1 MESRN
6 CGLPCW
12 GRDGRYFLNEAERSL
27 LRWCVLDDQG
37 QNLVQDLWEP
47 RTTREDVGALY
58 ERLDS
63 MGDADLIDAFN
74 SMVDRT
80 SDGADCWWF
89 VSESVR
95 PEVRGLLSPR
105 IRPGSMP
112 DDGDAA
118 LVDRVAHA
126 LHSNGAFALLNDGPD
141 GFMPERAWAI
151 ERMLAR
157 EALAAITGSGEG
169 GRSCGVMASAPVDPR
184 LVFPEIDEDERRG
197 SLAESLRFVLEG
209 VSAVDG
215 EGKGVVGG

>member
-1 MESRN
+1 MELRDPE
-6 CGLPCW
+6 LPCW
-12 GRDGRYFLNEAERSL
+12 GRDGRYFLNETERSL

-74 SMVDRT
+74 RMVDRT

-105 IRPGSMP
+105 IRSGLMP
-112 DDGDAA
+112 DDGDADA
-118 LVDRVAHA
+118 EEVVH
-126 LHSNGAFALLNDGPD
+126 FEC
-141 GFMPERAWAI
+141 PECFVVRLREGRLSADEI
-151 ERMLAR
+151 AR
-157 EALAAITGSGEG
+157 
-169 GRSCGVMASAPVDPR
+169 P
-184 LVFPEIDEDERRG
+184 
-197 SLAESLRFVLEG
+197 
-209 VSAVDG
+209 
-215 EGKGVVGG
+215 

>member
-1 MESRN
+1 MELRN
-6 CGLPCW
+6 PELPCW
-12 GRDGRYFLNEAERSL
+12 GRDDRYFLNETERSL
-27 LRWCVLDDQG
+27 LRWCVLDGQG
-37 QNLVQDLWEP
+37 QNLVQNLWEP
-47 RTTREDVGALY
+47 RTTRKDVGALY

-74 SMVDRT
+74 RMVDRT

-105 IRPGSMP
+105 IRPGLMP

-141 GFMPERAWAI
+141 GFVPERAWAI

-157 EALAAITGSGEG
+157 EALAAIAGSGEG
-169 GRSCGVMASAPVDPR
+169 GRDFRLEFPVIPDEEARACRTAALASA
-184 LVFPEIDEDERRG
+184 LGDEG
-197 SLAESLRFVLEG
+197 SE
-209 VSAVDG
+209 
-215 EGKGVVGG
+215 